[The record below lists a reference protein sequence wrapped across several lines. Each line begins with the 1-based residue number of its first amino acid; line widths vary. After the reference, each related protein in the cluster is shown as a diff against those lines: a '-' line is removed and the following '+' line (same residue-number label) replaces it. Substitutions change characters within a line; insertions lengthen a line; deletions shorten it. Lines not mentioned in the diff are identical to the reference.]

1 LIFLGMFLEI
11 FKSIKLSKVYHNT
24 IEEVKILL

>member
-1 LIFLGMFLEI
+1 
-11 FKSIKLSKVYHNT
+11 LSKVYHNT